1 MMANWAS
8 WNDRPSKFTSP
19 SSSLASPL
27 ATFAVT
33 EDFLSGGSDEL
44 GALLFAGREG
54 VADVRVFASCP
65 LEGPLDRRSLG
76 LGIGVGK
83 LA

>member
-1 MMANWAS
+1 MANWAS
-8 WNDRPSKFTSP
+8 WNDRPLKFTSP

-27 ATFAVT
+27 AAFAAT

-44 GALLFAGREG
+44 GALLFVGRDG
-54 VADVRVFASCP
+54 VADARAFASCP
-65 LEGPLDRRSLG
+65 LEMPLGRRSLG
-76 LGIGVGK
+76 FGIGVAK